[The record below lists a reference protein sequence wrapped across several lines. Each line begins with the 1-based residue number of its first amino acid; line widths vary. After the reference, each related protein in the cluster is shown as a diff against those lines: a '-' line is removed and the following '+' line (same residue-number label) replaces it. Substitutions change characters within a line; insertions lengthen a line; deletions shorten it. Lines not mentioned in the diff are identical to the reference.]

1 MGCGPNE
8 KAKHLKSTKVIA
20 SNRGIRAQPSINDFQ
35 QNSNLR
41 SKMRNEREEDNMTF
55 SRNRVSAGS
64 FGNRSK
70 GPVHHGDDIHVNDE
84 I

>member
-1 MGCGPNE
+1 
-8 KAKHLKSTKVIA
+8 
-20 SNRGIRAQPSINDFQ
+20 
-35 QNSNLR
+35 
-41 SKMRNEREEDNMTF
+41 MRNEREEDNMTF